1 MIKADVTKNNKN
13 IVKLKNS
20 SVFLLNDVESNL
32 CNKPINNIYRN
43 GNVNKL
49 SVNVRNGE
57 VLFKQFLG

>member
-1 MIKADVTKNNKN
+1 MIEADVTKNNKN

-32 CNKPINNIYRN
+32 CNKPINKIYRN

-57 VLFKQFLG
+57 V